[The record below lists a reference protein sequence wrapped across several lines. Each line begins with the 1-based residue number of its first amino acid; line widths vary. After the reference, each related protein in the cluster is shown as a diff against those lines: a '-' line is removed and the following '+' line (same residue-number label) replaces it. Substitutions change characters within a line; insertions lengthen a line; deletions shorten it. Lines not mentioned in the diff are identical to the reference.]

1 VSRGLHGFTSWMIE
15 QQATLKV
22 EKWATTHLFSRSA
35 PNLRDSRRLISSGSL
50 SLFLSACDV
59 YWSVISRDLYAL
71 ALSNCCSPAAGA
83 LYYDDVSAAAA
94 ASQEKKE
101 AHHALLLCRQLFMS
115 FISLCTCCLWWCCY
129 WPRSMRQQNKLR
141 AAFVFAVFSV
151 ETPRFAV
158 CTPFYHAILE
168 EKLKINCV
176 SFNL

>member
-1 VSRGLHGFTSWMIE
+1 MNDWAAGDIKGRKVSDDAPFYPGRRPIYV
-15 QQATLKV
+15 TLAD
-22 EKWATTHLFSRSA
+22 WFRAAR
-35 PNLRDSRRLISSGSL
+35 
-50 SLFLSACDV
+50 FLSFSLPAMCIDQSLAAIYMPWRCQIV
-59 YWSVISRDLYAL
+59 VLRRRAL
-71 ALSNCCSPAAGA
+71 FIMMMCRQRRPPAR
-83 LYYDDVSAAAA
+83 
-94 ASQEKKE
+94 KKE

-115 FISLCTCCLWWCCY
+115 FISLCTCCFWWCCY

-158 CTPFYHAILE
+158 CTLFYHAILE